1 MSSILDQV
9 VASFAVES
17 TYGTASGA
25 TPRTYEGKADAFSRD
40 TEQLDSVGFRR
51 DLETLRSDRS
61 DTISLGAT
69 GSIQTDL
76 LNKGHGIMFQ
86 HLLGTSAG
94 PTQVGSTAAYLQ
106 TFSTDDTGPT
116 GSYTIQLSRVDSGGT
131 IRAYTYEGAV
141 ATGFNISQ
149 ELGAATSLTVDYDA
163 ETEQTSTGEFTPTY
177 PSSADVFTY
186 TDATIEIDDTAATNI
201 TSFSLDGD
209 LGMRTDRRFLT
220 GSATK
225 SQPKRASVPSY
236 TGSMSAEFASLT
248 DYNKYVNGTIFKL
261 EFITTMSTA
270 IEGVQY
276 PEFTVTMPAV
286 KFTGSTPV
294 ASLDDMTTIELPF
307 TVLSNGSDAAV
318 TITYQSTDTSF

>member
-9 VASFAVES
+9 VSFAVEG

-25 TPRTYEGKADAFSRD
+25 TPRSYEAKADAFTRD
-40 TEQLDSVGFRR
+40 TQQIDSIGFRR
-51 DLETLRSDRS
+51 DLQALRSDRS

-69 GSIQTDL
+69 GSVQTDI
-76 LNKGHGIMFQ
+76 LNKGHGIMLQ

-94 PTQVGSTAAYLQ
+94 PTQVGSTTAYLQ

-131 IRAYTYEGAV
+131 LRPFTYEGCV

-149 ELGAATSLTVDYDA
+149 ELGAATSLTVDFDA

-177 PSSADVFTY
+177 PSSTDVFTY
-186 TDATIEIDDTAATNI
+186 TDATIEIDDSAVTNM

-209 LGMRTDRRFLT
+209 LGMKTDRRFLA

-225 SQPKRASVPSY
+225 SQPKRSSVPSY
-236 TGSMSAEFASLT
+236 TGTMEAEFASLT
-248 DYNKYVNGTIFKL
+248 DFNKYINGTVFKL
-261 EFITTMSTA
+261 EFIATMSTA

-276 PEFTVTMPAV
+276 PSFTVTMPAV

-294 ASLDDMTTIELPF
+294 ASLDDMTTISLPF
-307 TVLSNGSDAAV
+307 VCMDNGSSAAV
-318 TITYQSTDTSF
+318 EITYQSTDTSF